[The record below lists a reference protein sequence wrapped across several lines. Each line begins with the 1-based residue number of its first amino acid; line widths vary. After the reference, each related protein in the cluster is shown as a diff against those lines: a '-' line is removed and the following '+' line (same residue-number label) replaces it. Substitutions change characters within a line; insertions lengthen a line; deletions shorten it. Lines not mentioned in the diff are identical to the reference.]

1 MTARLTKSNDRML
14 AGVCGG
20 LAEFL
25 GWQPKGV
32 RAFWVVVGIL
42 TGGIPALV
50 AYALLAIAMPP
61 NPTKPRRFNIE
72 DHRVQ

>member
-1 MTARLTKSNDRML
+1 MTTRLTKSNDRIL

-25 GWQPKGV
+25 GWQPRAV
-32 RAFWVVVGIL
+32 RALWVVLGIL
-42 TGGIPALV
+42 FAGIPALV
-50 AYALLAIAMPP
+50 IYALLAIAMPP
-61 NPTKPRRFNIE
+61 NPTKRRKFKIE

>member
-1 MTARLTKSNDRML
+1 MATRLTKSSDRIL

-25 GWQPKGV
+25 GWEPKAV

-42 TGGIPALV
+42 TAGIPALV
-50 AYALLAIAMPP
+50 AYTLLAIAMPP
-61 NPTKPRRFNIE
+61 GPTGPRKFNID